1 MKNISTPEAIRQ
13 ESFNPNAVGHLE
25 FNSEDG
31 TFTYKTGAPTVG
43 SGKVIKEATQQGF
56 AAQANPCVP
65 PTLDEMYAQ
74 VFESDILKDKTIL
87 FCGIGSVGSEL
98 ALRFAREGVGNFI
111 LVDFDRMELHNLSR
125 HIGGVADIGRLKTDI
140 VEEAILKKNPY
151 ARVEKKTIDMT
162 NDPERLAVLIAKA
175 DLTYCSTD
183 NTASRYTLSSQAK
196 KAGKTVIYGWAETRA
211 EGLDVFIQ
219 RPDDACYGCVAA
231 TGLITDEEITNEAS
245 ARADG
250 TIPAYTTPAEA
261 DALVQIGLPSDIDPL
276 INLMIKLG
284 LTELCRGQE
293 DANLCGLDEEL
304 RPLNFFTWANRRG
317 KHHARYNPFNEPKNG
332 PTILRWYGCTIPRI
346 PTCGLCA
353 Y

>member
-13 ESFNPNAVGHLE
+13 ETFNPNAVGHLE

-43 SGKVIKEATQQGF
+43 SGRVIKEATQQGF
-56 AAQANPCVP
+56 AAQANPCVT
-65 PTLDEMYAQ
+65 PTEEDLYKY
-74 VFESDILKDKTIL
+74 VFESDKLKDKTIL
-87 FCGIGSVGSEL
+87 FVGLGSVGSEL

-111 LVDFDRMELHNLSR
+111 LADFDRVELHNLSR
-125 HIGGVADIGRLKTDI
+125 HISGIADISCLKTDV

-151 ARVEKKTIDMT
+151 ARVEKKTIDIT

-175 DLTYCSTD
+175 DLIYCATD
-183 NTASRYTLSSQAK
+183 NTASRYSLSSKAE

-219 RPDDACYGCVAA
+219 RPGEACYGCVSAA
-231 TGLITDEEITNEAS
+231 GLIMEEEITNEAS
-245 ARADG
+245 ARANG
-250 TIPAYTTPAEA
+250 TIPAYTTAAEA
-261 DALVQIGLPSDIDPL
+261 DAIVQIGLPSDIDPL
-276 INLMIKLG
+276 INLMVKLG

-293 DANLCGLDEEL
+293 DAGLCGLDEEL

-317 KHHARYNPFNEPKNG
+317 KRHARYSPFNEPKDG